1 MKLPKFPIFLTR
13 NHLKNC
19 RQWMTRIRTACYCYS
34 GSWVVIEI
42 MSHFL
47 PKFGNW
53 SRGNLWLLTAI
64 LLGGF
69 LVGLVQFALKCRK
82 MLSVTQELEAADVS
96 VEIRVGD
103 IFKMEGAFIIS
114 TNTTFDT
121 DMSCNRHISDFHL
134 IHPDSLQG
142 QFTKRYYDKVE
153 HLDSELEDALKNE
166 EPTAVE
172 ESIGKSKRYEIGTVV
187 KVIPRDQVVYLV
199 AITDMD
205 KNGKV
210 SSHPEDV
217 LKSLAKL
224 WHYVRMQ
231 GGYGPLVI
239 PVLGTGRARGQVK
252 REQMVREIIR
262 SFIAACAEEKFCEK
276 LTVVVSE
283 DDYRKHN
290 IDLQELGKQL
300 YVHATQERWKIRK
313 SEKPRGQSIQ

>member
-1 MKLPKFPIFLTR
+1 MKLPKLPIFLTR
-13 NHLKNC
+13 NHVKNC
-19 RQWMTRIRTACYCYS
+19 RQWMTGIRTACYCYS

-42 MSHFL
+42 VSHFV

-64 LLGGF
+64 LIGG
-69 LVGLVQFALKCRK
+69 LVVGFVQFALKCRK
-82 MLSVTQELEAADVS
+82 MLSVIQGLEGADVS
-96 VEIRVGD
+96 IEIRVGD

-121 DMSCNRHISDFHL
+121 DMSYNPRISDSHL

-153 HLDSELEDALKNE
+153 HLDLELEDALKNE
-166 EPTAVE
+166 EPTTVE
-172 ESIGKSKRYEIGTVV
+172 ESIGKSQCYEIGTVV
-187 KVIPRDQVVYLV
+187 KVHPRGQVAYLV
-199 AITDMD
+199 AIADMD

-224 WHYVRMQ
+224 WHYIRKQ
-231 GGYGPLVI
+231 GGYDPLVI
-239 PVLGTGRARGQVK
+239 PVLGTGRARILVK
-252 REQMVREIIR
+252 REQMVSEIIR
-262 SFIAACAEEKFCEK
+262 SFIAACAEEQFCEK
-276 LTVVVSE
+276 LTVVISE

-290 IDLQELGKQL
+290 IDLQSLGKQL
-300 YVHATQERWKIRK
+300 YVHATQERWQIRR
-313 SEKPRGQSIQ
+313 SEKPRGSSIR